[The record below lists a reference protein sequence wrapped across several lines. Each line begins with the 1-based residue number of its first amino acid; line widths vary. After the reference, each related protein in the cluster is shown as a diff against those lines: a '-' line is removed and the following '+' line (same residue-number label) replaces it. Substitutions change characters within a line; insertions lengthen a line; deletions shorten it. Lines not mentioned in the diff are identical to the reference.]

1 MALQWTPH
9 PILGVPSN
17 EEQIAMGPERL
28 IEYWERREAAVQ
40 REREASFTT
49 QQRRK
54 LNGY

>member
-9 PILGVPSN
+9 PILGTPSN

-28 IEYWERREAAVQ
+28 IEYYERREAAIQ
-40 REREASFTT
+40 REKEGSFTT

-54 LNGY
+54 LNG